1 MNSHRTFRI
10 YAWGV
15 LLFNIGVILWGAYVR
30 ATGSGAG
37 CGSHWPLCN
46 SEVIPRP
53 ERLETLIE
61 FIHRGSSG
69 VAFLGVAFLAVWAW
83 RLSPPN
89 QGIRFWATLS
99 FAFIITEALVGA
111 GLVLFGLVGENESVA
126 RAITIAI
133 HLLNTF
139 LLLACLTLTAWLS
152 SGYNPPALLRN
163 DPKIWLVLIGLSGM
177 IALGMSGAVTAL
189 GDTLFPAN
197 SLVNGLRQD
206 IAPTANVLIRLR
218 VVHPAIA
225 ILVCTY
231 LFLFSGS
238 MISKRDDLLIQ
249 RFGRLLQSLILV
261 QLMAGFINLVLLAPV
276 WMQILHLL
284 LSDVLWITLVL
295 FSATLLQPD
304 QAVAEDAERKRTSIF
319 T

>member
-1 MNSHRTFRI
+1 
-10 YAWGV
+10 
-15 LLFNIGVILWGAYVR
+15 
-30 ATGSGAG
+30 
-37 CGSHWPLCN
+37 
-46 SEVIPRP
+46 
-53 ERLETLIE
+53 LETLIE

>member
-1 MNSHRTFRI
+1 MNSHRAFRK

-46 SEVIPRP
+46 GEVIPRP